1 MNELGVNELGVTDV
15 NAWLSR
21 VGWTVWALVP
31 VAAISLHFG
40 PAQRWDRRE
49 QAERLI
55 VGADAA
61 QREATRRQ
69 GEAYEAHLAALAARK
84 RATGTEDA
92 TLVKQAADAEETE
105 SLAATKAE
113 GACRRVVDAL
123 SPAIELMRESDAAIE
138 RELRVARAHAAVRSG
153 DIGEGADDLEA
164 MLDDLANEGKG
175 ETELARKARAELGTA
190 YYYGARLLRMSGKPA
205 EVWKEVAGRARQQFR
220 YLAEHEGESATTRTE
235 VGQHGAIP
243 VEAEEKASHGASGV
257 AGSGAVDASGG
268 TTPRASV
275 TDDNRRNVELVLNL
289 EQSSLDELYAKARPK
304 DSPTG
309 AGNRLGKGK
318 RRGRGP
324 NGNGPPNNGAGMGD
338 EVGPGW

>member
-1 MNELGVNELGVTDV
+1 M
-15 NAWLSR
+15 NAWRSR
-21 VGWTVWALVP
+21 IGWTVWALVP

-49 QAERLI
+49 QAERSI
-55 VGADAA
+55 RGADAA

-69 GEAYEAHLAALAARK
+69 GEAYEAHLAALAARIK
-84 RATGTEDA
+84 AMGTEDA
-92 TLVKQAADAEETE
+92 TLAKQAADAAEAE
-105 SLAATKAE
+105 SAAATKAE
-113 GACRRVVDAL
+113 GAWRRVVDAL

-164 MLDDLANEGKG
+164 LLDDMANEGKG
-175 ETELARKARAELGTA
+175 ESELARKARAELGTA

-205 EVWKEVAGRARQQFR
+205 EVWKEVAGQARQQFR
-220 YLAEHEGESATTRTE
+220 YLAEHEGESATTRIQA
-235 VGQHGAIP
+235 GQRGANAI
-243 VEAEEKASHGASGV
+243 EAEEKASHGASGV
-257 AGSGAVDASGG
+257 AGSGAVDASV
-268 TTPRASV
+268 A
-275 TDDNRRNVELVLNL
+275 DDNRRNVELVLNL

-309 AGNRLGKGK
+309 AGNRLGKSK

>member
-1 MNELGVNELGVTDV
+1 MRI
-15 NAWLSR
+15 WLSR
-21 VGWTVWALVP
+21 IGWTVWALVP
-31 VAAISLHFG
+31 VAALSLHFG

-55 VGADAA
+55 AVADGA
-61 QREATRRQ
+61 QREAARLQ
-69 GEAYEAHLAALAARK
+69 DAAYEAHLAALAARMK
-84 RATGTEDA
+84 AMGAEAA
-92 TLVKQAADAEETE
+92 TLAKQAADAAEAE
-105 SLAATKAE
+105 SAAATKAE
-113 GACRRVVDAL
+113 GAWRRVADAL

-164 MLDDLANEGKG
+164 MLDDLASEGMG
-175 ETELARKARAELGTA
+175 ESELARKARTELGTA

-205 EVWKEVAGRARQQFR
+205 EVWREVAGQARQQFR
-220 YLAEHEGESATTRTE
+220 YLAEHEPERATRSE
-235 VGQHGAIP
+235 VGGRGAIANVDD
-243 VEAEEKASHGASGV
+243 VEASHAALGV
-257 AGSGAVDASGG
+257 AGSKAVGASGEAM
-268 TTPRASV
+268 PRASV
-275 TDDNRRNVELVLNL
+275 AEDNRRNVELVLNL
-289 EQSSLDELYAKARPK
+289 EQSSLDEMYAKARPK

-324 NGNGPPNNGAGMGD
+324 NGNGPPQNGAGMGD